1 MRSMRTYGRKVYRN
15 TLAFGIALLVGAV
28 ALLVALV
35 WLMDDVPGHLHTI
48 AGLLDAIMLFF
59 GAAYTL
65 AGLYGLAKAKE

>member
-1 MRSMRTYGRKVYRN
+1 MRSTRTYSRKVYRN
-15 TLAFGIALLVGAV
+15 TLAFGIALLAGSV